1 MTLWLGEGRPAG
13 VGGGRGAGAGAAVV
27 PDLSPEEGL
36 REVGSALEILAAGAP
51 GVQAELERL
60 FGVLERCSGSGVVHI
75 CQDLAVEKR
84 RLLLEILQRV
94 ASDMIKGGGW
104 AGGEDFHRATLVW
117 LNALAG
123 SLLGEAGNLDSG
135 RLAELGR
142 LVRAALKDTEALMGI
157 CQPVTLHASGHSASN
172 AGSGVK
178 VAPQGDPAYSVELL
192 CLDVDP

>member
-1 MTLWLGEGRPAG
+1 MALRFGEGRPAG
-13 VGGGRGAGAGAAVV
+13 AGGERGAGTALG

-60 FGVLERCSGSGVVHI
+60 FGVLERCSGSGVMHI

-135 RLAELGR
+135 RLADLGR

-157 CQPVTLHASGHSASN
+157 CQPVTLRASGHSASN
-172 AGSGVK
+172 AGAGVK
-178 VAPQGDPAYSVELL
+178 IAPHGDPAYSVELL